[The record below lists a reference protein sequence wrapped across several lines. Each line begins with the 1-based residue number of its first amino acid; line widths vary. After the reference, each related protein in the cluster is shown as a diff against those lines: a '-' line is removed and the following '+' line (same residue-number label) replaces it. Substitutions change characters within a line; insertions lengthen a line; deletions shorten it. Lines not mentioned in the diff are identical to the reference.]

1 MLCSPIQLQIQIVRN
16 FFCCSYRSI
25 EYRTSTNHSRNS
37 KNQLILDQ
45 ADPNLADGDLY
56 TQHKGHHKKPA
67 NSAPRSDRLFRFV
80 GFSFPVPRRVNANR
94 TSVPATSCI
103 AILYCVVF
111 LVFRWPI
118 SPVSSFF
125 ISLFVYSSLKFIAL
139 KVIIIAIR
147 CALECCCTVPVPTA
161 PTSYGRQLLSL
172 RLFLSS
178 DISVQRLTSPVVLC
192 KCRSIRYFRFF
203 IFCYSQTIV
212 CRFERQ
218 RHAHSDTDV
227 ATATTTTTTTNSECK
242 TGQCNSQYNN
252 IHKNNN

>member
-1 MLCSPIQLQIQIVRN
+1 MVRN

-25 EYRTSTNHSRNS
+25 EYRTSTNHSRDS

-56 TQHKGHHKKPA
+56 TQHKGHHKTPA
-67 NSAPRSDRLFRFV
+67 NSAPRSDRLFRFI
-80 GFSFPVPRRVNANR
+80 GLSFSVPRRVNANR

-147 CALECCCTVPVPTA
+147 CALDRLCAVVP
-161 PTSYGRQLLSL
+161 YRYQRHRLLTEDSCYHYDYFCQVTFL
-172 RLFLSS
+172 FNDWRRRLFFVSVAQYVIFAFSFFVIRRGLFVDSS
-178 DISVQRLTSPVVLC
+178 ASVT
-192 KCRSIRYFRFF
+192 
-203 IFCYSQTIV
+203 
-212 CRFERQ
+212 
-218 RHAHSDTDV
+218 H
-227 ATATTTTTTTNSECK
+227 TATQTLPRQQQQPQTANAKRGNATRNIIIFIKIITENS
-242 TGQCNSQYNN
+242 SV
-252 IHKNNN
+252 I